1 MKEHR
6 NRTGRLAAAVLLILT
21 LAGCAAF
28 ERNTEPQDAFEEEDD
43 AATYILQYQLRRY
56 EMSQGGQSVFFQEED
71 GKGFLAL
78 VSHKTGEEIP
88 EEKLEDPDFVNDG
101 RYAIYENDLYHFS
114 EKGKRTLLRDYQP
127 IPDPEEPD
135 GVESYRSEVHP
146 KAFRN
151 GENGKIL
158 CVELSYERWLD
169 PKTTPQFHTRNCWY
183 IRVLNERGAELSCS
197 EIESAQNGDG
207 MNCDSLVYLGDD
219 LLAVSQGSRVLVF
232 GTDGKERFS
241 VSTPLPAYELC
252 RIGAGKLAVLLKND
266 QKRWLSVVDMH
277 ERSAGVPKE
286 IPDGAHSFCRGEAED
301 ILYFIRNTEL
311 FRLHLDDWAV
321 ERVDSLLSIGVEPD
335 SLASMFVRE
344 DGTLHFL
351 LHEWDPVAERSRETY
366 AIAEPVNET
375 MEGIVLRLGFRSIS
389 GTLKKAVLQFNK
401 NRSDIRIEAVD
412 YNNSDAEFQKTGEL
426 LVMDAAEY
434 ESYLSEGRLADLEPM
449 LQSDPDYSKEQFFPS
464 VWRGL
469 STPDGNLKRMA
480 ANFRVE
486 SMACDTEAVAGRT
499 VMSLTDLREHLRE
512 MGRGGSLYEP
522 WYTAERLLN
531 DLVLVNRAALGQEGS
546 PDYDQS
552 LYEDLKS
559 FSNLQPLSYDYNSY
573 TEDPS
578 SVEKRIA
585 EGRLLMMQA
594 HIASLQEFKW
604 YDAFFENGASF
615 PGWPTKTGSFSRIL
629 FDESLGLSVSCS
641 EKEREA
647 AWQFIRMLLTEE
659 YAADCYGFPVKSA
672 LMEKW
677 LEEDAAAI
685 SYRLDKDGK
694 VMLDDEGNRI
704 EQARRSWYSPEWKRH
719 YEYAITE
726 EQSKKLLEL
735 INRSI

>member
-21 LAGCAAF
+21 LAGCATF

-56 EMSQGGQSVFFQEED
+56 EMSQGGQSVFFQGED
-71 GKGFLAL
+71 EKGFLAL

-114 EKGKRTLLRDYQP
+114 EKGKRSLLRDYQP

-151 GENGKIL
+151 GENGTIL

-169 PKTTPQFHTRNCWY
+169 PRTTPQFHTRNCWY

-434 ESYLSEGRLADLEPM
+434 ESFLSEGRLADLEPM

-469 STPDGNLKRMA
+469 STPEGNLKRMA

-552 LYEDLKS
+552 LYADLKS

-694 VMLDDEGNRI
+694 VMRDDEGNRI